1 MSTFI
6 SFDPMQ
12 TTGANNSFSV
22 ASDGVTQGVAYDDPA
37 VRYHL
42 AGGYVGLDETLPMW
56 GGIAI
61 SEHIGSTPY
70 PGVGH
75 AGNALN
81 RATSIENLTG
91 FTVYNQNHSLMV
103 TPTSTAPSGGSGMSM
118 HFYRLGSGARI
129 PVKASPDLVNEVG
142 ELVTSKVSW
151 DFNAQHVVPYM
162 ESSGSFTANATWASG
177 VVTVTTD
184 SAHGFVTGAYVDISG
199 FTPAGYNGTYLITV
213 TGTDT
218 FTYNLA
224 TDPGVQTLAGSAS
237 AGGGALPV
245 RILKVVTSNARTV
258 VYDEANNIT
267 RWNTPSDNESVA
279 VVILI

>member
-1 MSTFI
+1 MKS
-6 SFDPMQ
+6 Q
-12 TTGANNSFSV
+12 
-22 ASDGVTQGVAYDDPA
+22 
-37 VRYHL
+37 
-42 AGGYVGLDETLPMW
+42 ETL
-56 GGIAI
+56 
-61 SEHIGSTPY
+61 
-70 PGVGH
+70 
-75 AGNALN
+75 
-81 RATSIENLTG
+81 
-91 FTVYNQNHSLMV
+91 
-103 TPTSTAPSGGSGMSM
+103 
-118 HFYRLGSGARI
+118 
-129 PVKASPDLVNEVG
+129 D
-142 ELVTSKVSW
+142 
-151 DFNAQHVVPYM
+151 
-162 ESSGSFTANATWASG
+162 
-177 VVTVTTD
+177 VTVTTD

>member
-1 MSTFI
+1 MSTFV

-42 AGGYVGLDETLPMW
+42 AGGYVGAGETLPMW

-61 SEHIGSTPY
+61 SEYIGQTP
-70 PGVGH
+70 GAGH
-75 AGNALN
+75 FGNSLS
-81 RATSIENLTG
+81 RATSIQNLTG
-91 FTVYNQNHSLMV
+91 FTVYNQNHSLIV

-129 PVKASPDLVNEVG
+129 PVKASPALVNEVG
-142 ELVTSKVSW
+142 ELVTSQISW
-151 DFNAQHVVPYM
+151 DFNEQHAVPYM
-162 ESSGSFTANATWASG
+162 ASSASLSANAVWASG
-177 VVTVTTD
+177 VVTVTTA
-184 SAHGFVTGAYVDISG
+184 SAHGFVTGAYVNLSG
-199 FTPAGYNGTYLITV
+199 FTPSGYNGTYLVTV
-213 TGTDT
+213 TGADT
-218 FTYNLA
+218 FTYQLA
-224 TDPGVQTLAGSAS
+224 TNPGAQTVAGTVS

-245 RILKVVTSNARTV
+245 KILKVVTGNARTV
-258 VYDEANNIT
+258 VYDAENNIT